1 MFDGQELGETIVA
14 QVKGYLER
22 EVTPLKA
29 ENESLKA
36 RLAALEATPG
46 PEKGEPGEKGEDGVS
61 PAPEAIAEAFA
72 PLAEQVIVERV
83 AKAVAELPPP
93 EKGEPGKDAD
103 PLVISQ
109 IVEEEIAK
117 ALPKE
122 WADDLTVDEKA
133 GLLSSMLRKELPE
146 AIIQLPEP
154 IPFTASAN
162 FAPATEV
169 VIHNHLPKRGV
180 ERTKVLAYD
189 ERGRISEYE
198 RREV

>member
-22 EVTPLKA
+22 EVMPLKA

-36 RLAALEATPG
+36 RLAALEAIPG
-46 PEKGEPGEKGEDGVS
+46 PEKGDPGEKGEDGVS

-117 ALPKE
+117 AMPKE
-122 WADDLTVDEKA
+122 WADDLTIDEKA

-146 AIIQLPEP
+146 TLIQLPEP
-154 IPFTASAN
+154 FVVEQKAYPV
-162 FAPATEV
+162 PEV

-180 ERTKVLAYD
+180 EKTTVTKHD
-189 ERGRISEYE
+189 ERGRIMEYE
-198 RREV
+198 RREI